1 MQTQK
6 ITFIVNPKAGTRK
19 KFNTAIIDQLIGNTS
34 YTYQVLLTE
43 SKGHATQLAHE
54 AVEDKVDIVVACGG
68 DGTVNEVAKGL
79 IDSSCV
85 LGIIPLGSGNGLAR
99 HLGVPMNNKK
109 AIQFILN
116 SHRKRINAG
125 SINDKLFFCAAGVGF
140 DAHIA
145 KKFSHSKKRGLLSY
159 IQLIL
164 KEFWRYPTFSVTLPD
179 NEQIWGNL
187 FLCSIANADQFGN
200 DFKLVRDKKITD
212 PFLTLV
218 LVEKPTFFQFFQ
230 LAWHA
235 RFGDPSKLAFVHTFN
250 IGVEQTIKGYCITA
264 PNTLCHLD
272 GEPTELGKS
281 KICIKQR
288 KEVLW
293 VCAGGI

>member
-1 MQTQK
+1 MQTKK
-6 ITFIVNPKAGTRK
+6 ITFIINPKAGTRK
-19 KFNTAIIDQLIGNTS
+19 KFNTEIIDQLLGNS
-34 YTYQVLLTE
+34 NWTYQLLHTDR
-43 SKGHATQLAHE
+43 KGHATQLARE
-54 AVEDKVDIVVACGG
+54 AVKEKVDIVVACGG
-68 DGTVNEVAKGL
+68 DGTVNEVAQGL
-79 IDSSCV
+79 VNSSTS

-99 HLGVPMNNKK
+99 HLCVPMNSKK

-116 SHRKRINAG
+116 GQPKRINAG

-145 KKFSHSKKRGLLSY
+145 QAFSHSTKRGLSSY
-159 IQLIL
+159 IRLIL
-164 KEFWRYPTFSVTLPD
+164 KEFRNYPAFSLTLPN
-179 NEQIWGNL
+179 NEQTWPNL

-200 DFKLVRDKKITD
+200 DFKLVRDKKVTD

-235 RFGDPSKLAFVHTFN
+235 RFGDPSKLSFVHTFN
-250 IGVEQTIKGYCITA
+250 ITDKQVTKGYCISA
-264 PNTLCHLD
+264 PSTLCHLD
-272 GEPTELGKS
+272 GEPVQFDS
-281 KICIKQR
+281 NKIRIRHK

-293 VCAGGI
+293 VRVEGK